1 MTIKAESHHSI
12 NYIEFSAVD
21 IPEAKRF
28 FNAAFDW
35 EFNDYG
41 PDYVGIRNQNADGEC
56 GGICRTE
63 SVVTGGP
70 LVILYSIDLQAS
82 LASVQRAGGKVT
94 REIFSF
100 PGGQR
105 FQFCD
110 PSGNELA
117 VWSDQA
123 NI

>member
-1 MTIKAESHHSI
+1 MTIKPESHHSI

-21 IPEAKRF
+21 IPVAKRF
-28 FNAAFDW
+28 FNVAFDW

-41 PDYVGIRNQNADGEC
+41 PDYVGIRNRNADGEC

-70 LVILYSIDLQAS
+70 LVVLYSTDLEAS
-82 LASVQRAGGKVT
+82 YASVQRAGGRVT

-100 PGGQR
+100 PGGRR

-117 VWSDQA
+117 VWSDQKH
-123 NI
+123 I